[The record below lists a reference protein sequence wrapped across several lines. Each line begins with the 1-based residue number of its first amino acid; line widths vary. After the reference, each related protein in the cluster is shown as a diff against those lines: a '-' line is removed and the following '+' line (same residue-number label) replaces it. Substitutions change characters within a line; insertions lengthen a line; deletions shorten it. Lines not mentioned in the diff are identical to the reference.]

1 MLKIWYNKIQLMIV
15 TKYKSSNINHF
26 SAFSKIFLER
36 FHPNSVPLTCS
47 SLCILGDLITDGDIS
62 NLRISG
68 QSLIKENC
76 HNSRTRND
84 IDRKFGSVTK
94 NLIWKTKR
102 RQKKLMMT
110 SYQKIVILLSFLQF
124 MVNLEQFRSRVTDV
138 WSVKF
143 MFSLIVILYLTK
155 TKNRTKKSLAQL
167 SHYCLN

>member
-68 QSLIKENC
+68 QSLIKEHC

-84 IDRKFGSVTK
+84 IDMKFGSVTK
-94 NLIWKTKR
+94 LDKKNKTTSKKVDDDVISENCDIIIISSIYGQFGTIQKPGYRRMVCKVYVFINSDLI
-102 RQKKLMMT
+102 
-110 SYQKIVILLSFLQF
+110 SYE
-124 MVNLEQFRSRVTDV
+124 N
-138 WSVKF
+138 
-143 MFSLIVILYLTK
+143 
-155 TKNRTKKSLAQL
+155 
-167 SHYCLN
+167 